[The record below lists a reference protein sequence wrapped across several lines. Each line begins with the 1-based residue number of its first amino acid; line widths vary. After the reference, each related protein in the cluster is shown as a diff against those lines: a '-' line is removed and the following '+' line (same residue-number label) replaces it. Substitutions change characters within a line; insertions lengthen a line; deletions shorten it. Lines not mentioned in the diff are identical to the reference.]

1 MDSYRLFSPELD
13 HSPSITGYYSP
24 TSMAFR
30 PSIGSYGNSMG
41 AVHRQ
46 GQMLSG
52 LAIDG
57 MAGVSD
63 IPSNLGLNVSTML
76 TLLGSAG
83 LAYSSLKM
91 KGGSKKKK
99 QLKMASQVGSAAAV
113 VAGIYGLAS

>member
-13 HSPSITGYYSP
+13 HSPNITGYYSP

-30 PSIGSYGNSMG
+30 PSIGSYGSSYG

-46 GQMLSG
+46 GPILSG
-52 LAIDG
+52 LVVDG
-57 MAGVSD
+57 MSGVAD

-76 TLLGSAG
+76 TVLGGAG
-83 LAYSSLKM
+83 LAYSSLMM

-99 QLKMASQVGSAAAV
+99 QLKMASQVGSAAAIL
-113 VAGIYGLAS
+113 AGIYGLAS